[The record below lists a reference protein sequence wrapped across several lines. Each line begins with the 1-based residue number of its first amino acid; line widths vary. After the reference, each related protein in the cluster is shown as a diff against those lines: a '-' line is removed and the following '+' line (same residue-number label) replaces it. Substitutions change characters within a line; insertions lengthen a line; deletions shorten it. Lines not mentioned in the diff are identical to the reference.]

1 MSIKAIPDVLS
12 PRVGSQAVPSLFNV
26 QRLREDFPILRQK
39 VRGRP
44 LAYLDNAA
52 TTQKPRAVLDALQHY
67 YSADNANIHRA
78 VHLLSERATQ
88 AYEEARVKVKG
99 FLGAADEREIIFV
112 RGATEGINLVA
123 QTFGRKNVREGD
135 EVLVTAM
142 EHHSNIVPWQMLCE
156 EKGAVLRVV
165 PVNDAGELMLDE
177 FEKLLTPRTRIA
189 AVAHVSNAL
198 GTINPIKRIV
208 EMAHARGVPVLV
220 DGAQS
225 APHLPVNVRE
235 LGCDFFV
242 FSGHKLFGPTGVG
255 VLYGRETLLEA
266 TPPWQGGGDMI
277 RTVSFEKTTYNS
289 LPYKFE
295 AGTPNIAGAIG
306 LGAAIDYLQD
316 LDWDAVAAYEDM
328 LLRYATEKIQ
338 QIPGVR
344 ILGNAAHKTA
354 VISFVVEDPPVSTLD
369 VGVKLDL
376 EGIAVRTGHHCCQPL
391 MDRFGVPGTV
401 RASFALYNTV
411 EEVDRLA
418 DALREVI
425 AEAAASAKPA
435 APAPAD
441 DAAPVAPDYPAAAA
455 ASPQAAAEE
464 LAEVFDF
471 LDDWPQRY
479 QYLLELGEGLPQL
492 PHEYRTEANRVHG
505 CQATVY
511 LTIRERPGEPGAI
524 EFLANANADIVNGL
538 IAVLERLFSGQKASE
553 VVAFDVKGFF
563 ARIGLDHHLTQ
574 PRQVGLAS
582 MVERIRKFAA
592 ALAPGEVA

>member
-1 MSIKAIPDVLS
+1 M
-12 PRVGSQAVPSLFNV
+12 
-26 QRLREDFPILRQK
+26 
-39 VRGRP
+39 
-44 LAYLDNAA
+44 
-52 TTQKPRAVLDALQHY
+52 LDALQHY

-99 FLGAADEREIIFV
+99 FLRAADEREIIFV

-135 EVLVTAM
+135 EVLITAM

-156 EKGAVLRVV
+156 EKGATLRVA
-165 PVNDAGELMLDE
+165 PIDDAGELLLDE

-189 AVAHVSNAL
+189 SVAHVSNAL

-266 TPPWQGGGDMI
+266 MPPWQGGGDMI
-277 RTVSFEKTTYNS
+277 RTVSFEKTTYNA

-295 AGTPNIAGAIG
+295 AGTPNIAGRHRPGGGDRLPPGPRLGRRRG
-306 LGAAIDYLQD
+306 LRGHAAAPRHGAAAANPRRAHSRRGRPQGGRD
-316 LDWDAVAAYEDM
+316 LVRRRGAARLDARRGREARPRRDRGSHGAPLLPAADGP
-328 LLRYATEKIQ
+328 LRRGRNGA
-338 QIPGVR
+338 GVVR
-344 ILGNAAHKTA
+344 
-354 VISFVVEDPPVSTLD
+354 PVQHRGGSGPARGRPARD
-369 VGVKLDL
+369 HRRRRG
-376 EGIAVRTGHHCCQPL
+376 R
-391 MDRFGVPGTV
+391 
-401 RASFALYNTV
+401 
-411 EEVDRLA
+411 
-418 DALREVI
+418 RE
-425 AEAAASAKPA
+425 AFLSRAAA
-435 APAPAD
+435 
-441 DAAPVAPDYPAAAA
+441 VAPDYPAAAA
-455 ASPQAAAEE
+455 ASPRAAAEE

-479 QYLLELGEGLPQL
+479 QYLLELGEGLPPL
-492 PHEYRTEANRVHG
+492 PEAYRTEANRVHG
-505 CQATVY
+505 CQATVH
-511 LTIRERPGEPGAI
+511 LDTRERPGAAGVI